1 MDRLVVEVLSGDEER
16 ERPPAVVNPG
26 MQILGLDISKGM
38 LLVYDGSRAALYKV
52 GGLGVVRLIAEA

>member
-38 LLVYDGSRAALYKV
+38 LLVYDGNRAALYKV
-52 GGLGVVRLIAEA
+52 GGLGTVQFYGEA